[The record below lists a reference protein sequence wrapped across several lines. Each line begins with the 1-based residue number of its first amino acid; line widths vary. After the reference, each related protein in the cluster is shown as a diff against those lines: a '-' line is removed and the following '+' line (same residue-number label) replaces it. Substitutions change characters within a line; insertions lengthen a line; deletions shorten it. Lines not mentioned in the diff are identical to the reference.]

1 MQQNNSTL
9 FYSSYHQCAILASVS
24 CASRAR
30 YESRNMKS
38 INKHSAASLPAI
50 RLIGCAR
57 SMPRHS
63 LFAPISKETYARM
76 LLFQYGEN
84 RSNESL
90 AWWEA
95 AERDCQ
101 LPMLFFGP
109 SFGCLHKK
117 PFSVTNQSYR
127 YRYSGAEWDGGTLPA
142 ALFRAD
148 TKKKVNFPLEI
159 RLIAS
164 HPAFQSFSLVT
175 FHRVNRNRSRS
186 GLCGIII
193 EWNNQT
199 SANWKIK

>member
-1 MQQNNSTL
+1 MIFARLQFHGCSLQASPRNGNMRFSSDFAFLNLRCSASIGCKHNAEVLMQQNSML
-9 FYSSYHQCAILASVS
+9 FHSSYHQCALLASVS

-38 INKHSAASLPAI
+38 INKHSAASFQAI

-63 LFAPISKETYARM
+63 LFAPISEETYAKL

-95 AERDCQ
+95 AKRDCQ
-101 LPMLFFGP
+101 LPMLFSGP

-142 ALFRAD
+142 GPLPGRHEEESQ
-148 TKKKVNFPLEI
+148 FP
-159 RLIAS
+159 
-164 HPAFQSFSLVT
+164 T
-175 FHRVNRNRSRS
+175 
-186 GLCGIII
+186 
-193 EWNNQT
+193 T
-199 SANWKIK
+199 